1 MTVAEAS
8 PIPLETLG
16 ADMRRDS
23 WTIAVEVVEEG
34 LRDETLASLARL
46 APAAQLGDMATFIA
60 ELGSEIAHPDRDRI
74 RVHGPL
80 ADVARGHAH
89 AREALGFGPREVVT
103 EFMVMRRVL
112 QRYISTHSTALT
124 GSDLLEVEERLN
136 DMLDR
141 LTVECVGAYFDRAIT
156 DLADLARRDSL
167 TGLLN
172 YESFSEALA
181 RELERARRYER
192 GLALVFI
199 DVDGLRKVN
208 DTYGPTEGDRVLR
221 RIASV
226 ARSMLRGSDLAGRV
240 GDDEFGVLLLE
251 ADKHAAGRFLRRLR
265 GELKRLSDTGEL
277 PPGCSCSAGAA
288 HYSSDARDAASLV
301 RLADRRQVDAK
312 RPR

>member
-1 MTVAEAS
+1 MTVAGTS
-8 PIPLETLG
+8 PIPLQTLG
-16 ADMRRDS
+16 ADLRRDS

-34 LRDETLASLARL
+34 LRDEALASLARL
-46 APAAQLGDMATFIA
+46 APGAQLGDMATFIA
-60 ELGSEIAHPDRDRI
+60 ELGNEIAHPDRDRV
-74 RVHGPL
+74 RASGPL
-80 ADVARGHAH
+80 ADVARGHAR

-112 QRYISTHSTALT
+112 QRYIAAHSADLT
-124 GSDLLEVEERLN
+124 DGSLLEAEERLN
-136 DMLDR
+136 DMVDR

-156 DLADLARRDSL
+156 ELSDLARRDSL

-199 DVDGLRKVN
+199 DVDGLGQVN

-226 ARSMLRGSDLAGRV
+226 AHSMLRGSDIAGRV

-251 ADKHAAGRFLRRLR
+251 ADKHSAGRFLRRLR
-265 GELKRLSDTGEL
+265 EELNRLSESGEL

-288 HYSSDARDAASLV
+288 HYGSEAKDAASLV

-312 RPR
+312 RSR